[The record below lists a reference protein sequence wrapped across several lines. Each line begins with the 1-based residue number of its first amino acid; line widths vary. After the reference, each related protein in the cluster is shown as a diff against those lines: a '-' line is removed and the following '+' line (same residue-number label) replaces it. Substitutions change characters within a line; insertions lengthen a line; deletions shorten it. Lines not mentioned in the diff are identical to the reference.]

1 MSHAKDEPDIPDI
14 YRYLTARSNSKLSFA
29 YDESWPLLGTSA
41 AVKCQSRMK
50 PLAFFL
56 FLGSLLSADPLKC
69 TLSNVKASPE
79 LGARVD
85 GETLRVAWVG
95 ERGTQLRAVFGIDGA
110 APVVRELA
118 VGEAVLARNL
128 TPEFTTVSGMRR
140 AAHGL
145 DNEHRWDV
153 FWDAP
158 LTIPGGGENP
168 GLPRKPEE
176 IRHGSSSFNTHA
188 CEVRQEGAT
197 YWLVD
202 LDSTN
207 GIEVRGKR
215 VKRLKLED
223 GQRFTVGSTEIAF
236 SRELQ

>member
-1 MSHAKDEPDIPDI
+1 MSHAKDEPDISDI

-128 TPEFTTVSGMRR
+128 TPEFTTVSGM
-140 AAHGL
+140 
-145 DNEHRWDV
+145 
-153 FWDAP
+153 
-158 LTIPGGGENP
+158 LTKP
-168 GLPRKPEE
+168 GLAVW
-176 IRHGSSSFNTHA
+176 SSA
-188 CEVRQEGAT
+188 VAADGAT
-197 YWLVD
+197 
-202 LDSTN
+202 SAAAGGTAA
-207 GIEVRGKR
+207 I
-215 VKRLKLED
+215 
-223 GQRFTVGSTEIAF
+223 VGTS
-236 SRELQ
+236 SGMRR